1 MADNLTAE
9 QRKKN
14 MQNIKSKDT
23 KIELALR
30 KALWSKGYRYRKNY
44 QKLPG
49 KPDIVLTKYKIVIFC
64 DSEFFHGKDWE
75 VLKPRLQKAKNSD
88 YWIKKI
94 SRNKERDIEIEK
106 QLLFEGWTVIR
117 FWGSGG
123 IKMGHYNNATI
134 CLNGHVVSK
143 YQANYQKFCSKCGK
157 ETYSKCPECNS
168 PIHGKYE
175 VDGIV
180 DLSGSYNRP
189 DYCYNCG
196 APYPWTKI
204 ILDNAV
210 MLVSLEDELDESMKE
225 LIKTAIPD
233 LITETPATPIAIAKY
248 KKGIKCAG
256 DILKNSMRQLLID
269 VVSETVKKSLF
280 Q

>member
-1 MADNLTAE
+1 
-9 QRKKN
+9 
-14 MQNIKSKDT
+14 
-23 KIELALR
+23 
-30 KALWSKGYRYRKNY
+30 
-44 QKLPG
+44 
-49 KPDIVLTKYKIVIFC
+49 
-64 DSEFFHGKDWE
+64 
-75 VLKPRLQKAKNSD
+75 
-88 YWIKKI
+88 
-94 SRNKERDIEIEK
+94 
-106 QLLFEGWTVIR
+106 
-117 FWGSGG
+117 
-123 IKMGHYNNATI
+123 MGHYNNATI

-233 LITETPATPIAIAKY
+233 LITETPATPIAIVVQIVY
-248 KKGIKCAG
+248 LELGIRNQDRFLC
-256 DILKNSMRQLLID
+256 LIVFFD
-269 VVSETVKKSLF
+269 DL
-280 Q
+280 

>member
-1 MADNLTAE
+1 
-9 QRKKN
+9 
-14 MQNIKSKDT
+14 
-23 KIELALR
+23 
-30 KALWSKGYRYRKNY
+30 
-44 QKLPG
+44 
-49 KPDIVLTKYKIVIFC
+49 
-64 DSEFFHGKDWE
+64 
-75 VLKPRLQKAKNSD
+75 
-88 YWIKKI
+88 
-94 SRNKERDIEIEK
+94 
-106 QLLFEGWTVIR
+106 
-117 FWGSGG
+117 
-123 IKMGHYNNATI
+123 MGHYNNATI

-248 KKGIKCAG
+248 KTGIKCAG

>member
-1 MADNLTAE
+1 
-9 QRKKN
+9 
-14 MQNIKSKDT
+14 
-23 KIELALR
+23 
-30 KALWSKGYRYRKNY
+30 
-44 QKLPG
+44 
-49 KPDIVLTKYKIVIFC
+49 
-64 DSEFFHGKDWE
+64 
-75 VLKPRLQKAKNSD
+75 
-88 YWIKKI
+88 
-94 SRNKERDIEIEK
+94 
-106 QLLFEGWTVIR
+106 
-117 FWGSGG
+117 
-123 IKMGHYNNATI
+123 MGHYNNATI

-210 MLVSLEDELDESMKE
+210 MLVSLEDELDMILVVHHKKADEDSMQAFFIE
-225 LIKTAIPD
+225 RYVQR
-233 LITETPATPIAIAKY
+233 KY
-248 KKGIKCAG
+248 
-256 DILKNSMRQLLID
+256 N
-269 VVSETVKKSLF
+269 LF
-280 Q
+280 DS

>member
-1 MADNLTAE
+1 
-9 QRKKN
+9 
-14 MQNIKSKDT
+14 
-23 KIELALR
+23 
-30 KALWSKGYRYRKNY
+30 
-44 QKLPG
+44 
-49 KPDIVLTKYKIVIFC
+49 
-64 DSEFFHGKDWE
+64 
-75 VLKPRLQKAKNSD
+75 
-88 YWIKKI
+88 
-94 SRNKERDIEIEK
+94 
-106 QLLFEGWTVIR
+106 
-117 FWGSGG
+117 
-123 IKMGHYNNATI
+123 MGHYNNATI

-225 LIKTAIPD
+225 LI
-233 LITETPATPIAIAKY
+233 
-248 KKGIKCAG
+248 
-256 DILKNSMRQLLID
+256 
-269 VVSETVKKSLF
+269 
-280 Q
+280 

>member
-1 MADNLTAE
+1 
-9 QRKKN
+9 
-14 MQNIKSKDT
+14 
-23 KIELALR
+23 
-30 KALWSKGYRYRKNY
+30 
-44 QKLPG
+44 
-49 KPDIVLTKYKIVIFC
+49 
-64 DSEFFHGKDWE
+64 
-75 VLKPRLQKAKNSD
+75 
-88 YWIKKI
+88 
-94 SRNKERDIEIEK
+94 
-106 QLLFEGWTVIR
+106 
-117 FWGSGG
+117 
-123 IKMGHYNNATI
+123 MGHYNNATI

-256 DILKNSMRQLLID
+256 DSLLQPKTKVKVVNEIKEKARPSIMSRLAEKKKELAEREANKKNDL
-269 VVSETVKKSLF
+269 KKSWNRDDR
-280 Q
+280 

>member
-1 MADNLTAE
+1 
-9 QRKKN
+9 
-14 MQNIKSKDT
+14 
-23 KIELALR
+23 
-30 KALWSKGYRYRKNY
+30 
-44 QKLPG
+44 
-49 KPDIVLTKYKIVIFC
+49 
-64 DSEFFHGKDWE
+64 
-75 VLKPRLQKAKNSD
+75 
-88 YWIKKI
+88 
-94 SRNKERDIEIEK
+94 
-106 QLLFEGWTVIR
+106 
-117 FWGSGG
+117 
-123 IKMGHYNNATI
+123 MGHYNNATI

-210 MLVSLEDELDESMKE
+210 MLVSLWLFLAVQSISFRHWS
-225 LIKTAIPD
+225 LQSVPV
-233 LITETPATPIAIAKY
+233 L
-248 KKGIKCAG
+248 
-256 DILKNSMRQLLID
+256 
-269 VVSETVKKSLF
+269 VSGA
-280 Q
+280 

>member
-1 MADNLTAE
+1 M
-9 QRKKN
+9 
-14 MQNIKSKDT
+14 
-23 KIELALR
+23 
-30 KALWSKGYRYRKNY
+30 
-44 QKLPG
+44 
-49 KPDIVLTKYKIVIFC
+49 
-64 DSEFFHGKDWE
+64 
-75 VLKPRLQKAKNSD
+75 
-88 YWIKKI
+88 
-94 SRNKERDIEIEK
+94 
-106 QLLFEGWTVIR
+106 
-117 FWGSGG
+117 
-123 IKMGHYNNATI
+123 
-134 CLNGHVVSK
+134 
-143 YQANYQKFCSKCGK
+143 SKCGK

>member
-1 MADNLTAE
+1 
-9 QRKKN
+9 
-14 MQNIKSKDT
+14 
-23 KIELALR
+23 
-30 KALWSKGYRYRKNY
+30 
-44 QKLPG
+44 
-49 KPDIVLTKYKIVIFC
+49 
-64 DSEFFHGKDWE
+64 
-75 VLKPRLQKAKNSD
+75 
-88 YWIKKI
+88 
-94 SRNKERDIEIEK
+94 
-106 QLLFEGWTVIR
+106 
-117 FWGSGG
+117 
-123 IKMGHYNNATI
+123 MGHYNNATI

-269 VVSETVKKSLF
+269 VVSETVKKSLCLLF
-280 Q
+280 CSLLKIDCMSQSEKMNNDRSGQRIEPMYLDFCIS